1 MKRFS
6 NNFFL
11 LVILIIGIFMVTNPQ
26 ETVWAAA
33 AGINL
38 WATVVLPALIP
49 FFIVADLF
57 VNLGLV
63 NFLEVVLEPLMRP
76 LFRLPGSSSLVIV
89 MGFTSGFPVG
99 AVVTRKLLEDRL
111 LNNEEAERLL
121 CFTNNSSPLFIMGAI
136 GIGILAN
143 PLAGYI
149 LAVSHYLSNLIIGIL
164 LRFKAPR
171 KAAQYA
177 SGKKN
182 RLREA
187 IEALYTAQQKN
198 QSGIGKLM
206 GDAIRNSI
214 NNIMA
219 IGGFIVVFS
228 VVSHMLSVWGIL
240 SQLALWLQ
248 KITFFNINFPLA
260 LGICKGIFEV
270 TLGAKAVALSN
281 EPLIIQ
287 LISISILMAFCGLS
301 IIAQIMSIMAGI
313 KVNWRFF
320 MLARFIQI
328 LLSTAITVIAYYLTL
343 ILQVP
348 AFIANQYANKI
359 LYSYDSWNFSIFLLL
374 LALLILII
382 MSVIVLYRDK
392 N

>member
-11 LVILIIGIFMVTNPQ
+11 LVILIIGLFMVTNPK
-26 ETVWAAA
+26 ETVRAAA

-49 FFIVADLF
+49 FFIVADL
-57 VNLGLV
+57 VVSLGLV
-63 NFLEVVLEPLMRP
+63 NFLEVILEPLMRP

-99 AVVTRKLLEDRL
+99 AVVTRKLLEDNL
-111 LNNEEAERLL
+111 LSNDEAERLL

-171 KAAQYA
+171 NAAQYT
-177 SGKKN
+177 SGKNN

-187 IEALYTAQQKN
+187 FKALHTAQQKN
-198 QSGIGKLM
+198 KSGIGKLM
-206 GDAIRNSI
+206 GDAIGNSI
-214 NNIMA
+214 HHIMA

-228 VVSHMLSVWGIL
+228 VISHMLSVWGIL
-240 SQLALWLQ
+240 SQIALLLQ
-248 KITFFNINFPLA
+248 KITFFNITFPLA

-270 TLGAKAVALSN
+270 TLGAKAVAVSN
-281 EPLIIQ
+281 EPLLIQ
-287 LISISILMAFCGLS
+287 LISISVLLAFCGLS
-301 IIAQIMSIMAGI
+301 IIAQIMSIMAGVQI
-313 KVNWRFF
+313 NWRFF
-320 MLARFIQI
+320 MFIRFIQI
-328 LLSTAITVIAYYLTL
+328 ILATTITIAAYYITLTL
-343 ILQVP
+343 QIP
-348 AFIANQYANKI
+348 AFINNKYADKI
-359 LYSYDSWNFSIFLLL
+359 LYSYNSWNFSIFCLLL
-374 LALLILII
+374 GLLILII
-382 MSVIVLYRDK
+382 MSVIVLYRDR